1 MQARKNA
8 QRPHAGSAAGYAGR
22 NRAGGAAG
30 YAGRDCTG
38 CATFPEQTRTAP
50 ERPQPYR
57 GQAPRLQRDGRFAQP
72 VQPAQPFLQ
81 HYPEKAHRSS
91 ARSMATALTA
101 LLLVAAVGFAGW
113 FSVQAIQGNHPVADA
128 ADKTAPG
135 TSLSTPKSEWKQG
148 TVPTLYQ
155 TDPEW
160 ANVRYAENSFSESGC
175 GPTCMAMVYAALT
188 GATDKDPAA
197 MAALATDGGYAGPDG
212 TAWLF
217 MTEGARALGLDA
229 TEVPADEQS
238 IRREIVAGRP
248 VICSMGPGDFTTTGH
263 FIVIT
268 DIDQNSNLVV
278 RDPNSPERTAKSW
291 SFDTVLGQCRA
302 LWSYS
307 LI

>member
-1 MQARKNA
+1 MQARRSE
-8 QRPHAGSAAGYAGR
+8 QRPHERNAVGRIDRTCGKTPPHPRRAQAPGARPQPVAGQGPSARARQAGR
-22 NRAGGAAG
+22 NAAPI
-30 YAGRDCTG
+30 R
-38 CATFPEQTRTAP
+38 
-50 ERPQPYR
+50 
-57 GQAPRLQRDGRFAQP
+57 
-72 VQPAQPFLQ
+72 PAQPFPQ
-81 HYPEKAHRSS
+81 HYPQQTHRSS
-91 ARSMATALTA
+91 ARSMATAFTA

-113 FSVQAIQGNHPVADA
+113 FPLQAIQGNHPVADA
-128 ADKTAPG
+128 AGKNDPG
-135 TSLSTPKSEWKQG
+135 SAAGTPKSEWKKG

-155 TDPEW
+155 TDPDW

-217 MTEGARALGLDA
+217 MTEGARTLGLNA

-248 VICSMGPGDFTTTGH
+248 IICSMGPGDFTTTGH

-302 LWSYS
+302 IWSYS

>member
-1 MQARKNA
+1 M
-8 QRPHAGSAAGYAGR
+8 
-22 NRAGGAAG
+22 
-30 YAGRDCTG
+30 
-38 CATFPEQTRTAP
+38 
-50 ERPQPYR
+50 
-57 GQAPRLQRDGRFAQP
+57 
-72 VQPAQPFLQ
+72 
-81 HYPEKAHRSS
+81 
-91 ARSMATALTA
+91 
-101 LLLVAAVGFAGW
+101 
-113 FSVQAIQGNHPVADA
+113 
-128 ADKTAPG
+128 
-135 TSLSTPKSEWKQG
+135 STPKSEWKKG

-155 TDPEW
+155 TDPDW

-217 MTEGARALGLDA
+217 MTEGARALGLNA

-248 VICSMGPGDFTTTGH
+248 IICSMGPGDFTTTGH

-302 LWSYS
+302 MWSYS

>member
-1 MQARKNA
+1 MQARRSE
-8 QRPHAGSAAGYAGR
+8 QRPHERNAVDRIDRTYGKTPPRPRRAQAPGARPQPVASQSPGARARHAGR
-22 NRAGGAAG
+22 NAAPI
-30 YAGRDCTG
+30 R
-38 CATFPEQTRTAP
+38 
-50 ERPQPYR
+50 
-57 GQAPRLQRDGRFAQP
+57 
-72 VQPAQPFLQ
+72 PAQPFPQ
-81 HYPEKAHRSS
+81 HYPKQTHRSS
-91 ARSMATALTA
+91 ARSITTAFTA

-113 FSVQAIQGNHPVADA
+113 FSLQAIQGNHPVADA
-128 ADKTAPG
+128 AGKNDPG
-135 TSLSTPKSEWKQG
+135 SALSTPKSEWKKG
-148 TVPTLYQ
+148 TVPALYQ
-155 TDPEW
+155 TDPDW

-217 MTEGARALGLDA
+217 MTEGARALGLNA

-248 VICSMGPGDFTTTGH
+248 IICSMGPGDFTTTGH

-302 LWSYS
+302 MWSYS

>member
-1 MQARKNA
+1 MQARRSE
-8 QRPHAGSAAGYAGR
+8 QRPHERNAVGR
-22 NRAGGAAG
+22 IDRTCGKTPPHPRRAQAPGA
-30 YAGRDCTG
+30 
-38 CATFPEQTRTAP
+38 
-50 ERPQPYR
+50 RPQPVA
-57 GQAPRLQRDGRFAQP
+57 GQGPSARARPGGRNAAPIR
-72 VQPAQPFLQ
+72 PAQPFPQ
-81 HYPEKAHRSS
+81 HYPQQTHRSS
-91 ARSMATALTA
+91 ARSMATAFTA

-113 FSVQAIQGNHPVADA
+113 FSLQAIQGNHPAADA
-128 ADKTAPG
+128 AGKNDPG
-135 TSLSTPKSEWKQG
+135 SAAGTPKSEWKKG

-155 TDPEW
+155 TDPDW

-217 MTEGARALGLDA
+217 MTEGARTLGLNA

-248 VICSMGPGDFTTTGH
+248 IICSMGPGDFTTTGH

-302 LWSYS
+302 IWSYS

>member
-1 MQARKNA
+1 MQARRSE
-8 QRPHAGSAAGYAGR
+8 QRPHERNAVGRIDRTCGKTPPHPRRAQAPGARPQPVASQSPSARARRAGR
-22 NRAGGAAG
+22 NAAPI
-30 YAGRDCTG
+30 R
-38 CATFPEQTRTAP
+38 
-50 ERPQPYR
+50 
-57 GQAPRLQRDGRFAQP
+57 
-72 VQPAQPFLQ
+72 PAQPFPQ
-81 HYPEKAHRSS
+81 HYPQQTHRSS
-91 ARSMATALTA
+91 ARSMATAFTA

-113 FSVQAIQGNHPVADA
+113 FSLQAIQGNHPVADA
-128 ADKTAPG
+128 AGKNDPG
-135 TSLSTPKSEWKQG
+135 SAAGTPKSEWKKG

-155 TDPEW
+155 TDPDW

-175 GPTCMAMVYAALT
+175 GPTCMAMVYVALT

-217 MTEGARALGLDA
+217 MTEGARTLGLNA

-248 VICSMGPGDFTTTGH
+248 IICSMGPGDFTTTGH

-302 LWSYS
+302 IWSYS

>member
-1 MQARKNA
+1 MQARRSE
-8 QRPHAGSAAGYAGR
+8 QRPHERNAVDRIDRTYGKTPPRPWRAHAPGARPQPVESQRPAARARHAGR
-22 NRAGGAAG
+22 NAAPI
-30 YAGRDCTG
+30 R
-38 CATFPEQTRTAP
+38 
-50 ERPQPYR
+50 
-57 GQAPRLQRDGRFAQP
+57 
-72 VQPAQPFLQ
+72 PAQPFPQ
-81 HYPEKAHRSS
+81 HYPQQTHRSS
-91 ARSMATALTA
+91 ARSITTAFTA

-113 FSVQAIQGNHPVADA
+113 FSLQAIQGNHPVADA
-128 ADKTAPG
+128 AGKNDPG
-135 TSLSTPKSEWKQG
+135 SALSTPKSEWKKG
-148 TVPTLYQ
+148 TVPALYQ
-155 TDPEW
+155 TDPDW

-217 MTEGARALGLDA
+217 MTEGARALGLNA

-248 VICSMGPGDFTTTGH
+248 IICSMGPGDFTTTGH

-302 LWSYS
+302 MWSYS